1 MEYFSYS
8 ECEQIFMVKELKNYV
23 PLLGIKDRYPDLS
36 CIGEI
41 PCVCID
47 DYVRKFLFHA
57 LTCNIDEDRKKI
69 EKHEKLYNYIWKRY
83 KLSEKGN
90 RLIQL
95 NDEKYRNFITVLNP
109 GISIND
115 KKLLEEKLQEAKLKL
130 QTVNIHPNFLLS
142 HDIEE
147 DDSKIVHIV
156 DLLMKWRSTERK
168 DFSTFDDVR
177 DLFSLKNETEMHNL
191 YGCLGLF
198 LIDSFLTYYKIG
210 NIRSILY
217 LIVIIDRLYR
227 FDLYTGNIH
236 TFCINMQK
244 KYAILEEKEIKK
256 KNDCQKAGAITKNAA
271 FRQFCIDYYEANK
284 DTKSKRQIALW
295 LAEYY
300 QNNPKEISVKFPGTK
315 LTTPDPYTTIYN
327 SWLSPKSVS
336 NILRNKEKDT

>member
-23 PLLGIKDRYPDLS
+23 PLLGIKEQYPELS
-36 CIGEI
+36 SIGLF
-41 PCVCID
+41 PRVCLDEYIK
-47 DYVRKFLFHA
+47 KFLFHA
-57 LTCNIDEDRKKI
+57 LTDNIDEDEKKI
-69 EKHEKLYNYIWKRY
+69 TKHEKLYNYIHSRY
-83 KLSEKGN
+83 GVGEKSLKLTKLSDK
-90 RLIQL
+90 
-95 NDEKYRNFITVLNP
+95 KYRNFLTLANP
-109 GISIND
+109 GISIDD
-115 KKLLEEKLQEAKLKL
+115 KKLLEKKLQEAKLKL
-130 QTVNIHPNFLLS
+130 QAVNIHPNFLLS

-147 DDSKIVHIV
+147 DNSKIVHIV
-156 DLLMKWRSTERK
+156 DLLMEWRSSEK
-168 DFSTFDDVR
+168 EDFSIFDDVR
-177 DLFSLKNETEMHNL
+177 NLFSFANETEMHNL

-198 LIDSFLTYYKIG
+198 LIDSFLTCYKKD

-227 FDLYTGNIH
+227 FNLYTGNIH

-244 KYAILEEKEIKK
+244 KYAVLEEKEIKK
-256 KNDCQKAGAITKNAA
+256 KKDCQKAGATTKNAA
-271 FRQFCIDYYEANK
+271 FKQFCVDYYNENK
-284 DTKSKRQIALW
+284 GTKSKRQIALW